1 MTDLAGWD
9 AGEVEDALD
18 RVGVPLLSIQSTTMD
33 AALQRVSLTP
43 GRSSP
48 WLDVIRT
55 HVPGAVVAILPGP
68 GHFPQ
73 IEMADEVSAL
83 IAGFA
88 LAGRGM

>member
-1 MTDLAGWD
+1 
-9 AGEVEDALD
+9 
-18 RVGVPLLSIQSTTMD
+18 MD
-33 AALQRVSLTP
+33 AALTRVSLTP
-43 GRSSP
+43 GRNSP

-73 IEMADEVSAL
+73 IELADEVTAL

-88 LAGRGM
+88 LDGRGT